1 MAGVAVDPGPLP
13 RRDFLRWSAAA
24 LAAASSSCMQPT
36 SASQSVPAAA
46 PAPTVPRMP
55 VGFVSHGAPTLAVD
69 AVRGA
74 DLTRWAAAMPRP
86 RAVLVV
92 SAHWLDAPAALGT
105 STTRELLYD
114 FGGFPRELYQLQ
126 YRAPAAAALAAEL
139 GARLPGLARV
149 DARAWDHGVW
159 VPLLHMYPDASVPVL
174 QLSLPYAWSPQ
185 RLFDLGRSLA
195 PWRDDGVLVLGS
207 GGAVHNLGALDLG
220 GDAPPPAWATAFE
233 AWLRERLQQSAVD
246 EIVAFRER
254 APGLRR
260 AHPTDDHFLPL
271 LVALGAASERPGPVD
286 FPVQGFEHGS
296 LSRLAVQWG

>member
-1 MAGVAVDPGPLP
+1 VK
-13 RRDFLRWSAAA
+13 F
-24 LAAASSSCMQPT
+24 SSL
-36 SASQSVPAAA
+36 
-46 PAPTVPRMP
+46 
-55 VGFVSHGAPTLAVD
+55 FISHGAPTLPIANIP
-69 AVRGA
+69 AREFLAG
-74 DLTRWAAAMPRP
+74 LGGQLPRP
-86 RAVLVV
+86 RAIVAV
-92 SAHWLDAPAALGT
+92 SPHWL
-105 STTRELLYD
+105 TRERTVKSPPRFTTWHDFAGFPDELYD
-114 FGGFPRELYQLQ
+114 LEYAAPGDPRLRDRVRDL
-126 YRAPAAAALAAEL
+126 L
-139 GARLPGLARV
+139 GQAGAGAVTTDDLRL
-149 DARAWDHGVW
+149 DHGVW
-159 VPLLHMYPDASVPVL
+159 VPLLLMYPKADVPVV
-174 QLSLPYAWSPQ
+174 QVSATSDTPRDYYE
-185 RLFDLGRSLA
+185 LGRALA
-195 PWRDDGVLVLGS
+195 PLAGDGVLLVGS